1 MAGIAKSAT
10 TPTYLTTLA
19 VESHR
24 PDQASTV
31 GFTKRLTVP
40 LANHLAGDP
49 TCSAENLH
57 EQCSQTTPATS
68 QSQTGQWRA
77 HAGFPSPTGKP

>member
-10 TPTYLTTLA
+10 TPAHLTTLP
-19 VESHR
+19 VRSHR

-31 GFTKRLTVP
+31 GLIKRFVVP
-40 LANHLAGDP
+40 SVNHLAGCP
-49 TCSAENLH
+49 TCSAGKPH

-68 QSQTGQWRA
+68 QRQTEQRRS
-77 HAGFPSPTGKP
+77 HAGFPSLTGKS

>member
-10 TPTYLTTLA
+10 TPADMTTLP

-31 GFTKRLTVP
+31 GLTKRFTV
-40 LANHLAGDP
+40 LLVNHLSGDP
-49 TCSAENLH
+49 TCSADMPH
-57 EQCSQTTPATS
+57 EQRSQTTPATS
-68 QSQTGQWRA
+68 QRQTGQRRA
-77 HAGFPSPTGKP
+77 HAGFPSLTGKP